1 MFSLRSFLLA
11 VVLSLPLSA
20 SAQVFL
26 DIDFR
31 DDTIRWN
38 GGSSY
43 SASTGPLG
51 WGATSGVLTVN
62 VQRFGHVTATVDTGI
77 IQEPTFYNIYLDAER
92 NVIGVELDQ
101 VISAT
106 ATGSIVT
113 DGITATEY
121 APFSPNPF
129 VRGNWVLG
137 GSTGVTVDTL
147 NVTIVPEPTSAALLA
162 AGLSLIAL
170 RRRG

>member
-1 MFSLRSFLLA
+1 MHPLRSLLA
-11 VVLSLPLSA
+11 AAFLSLPFSA

-31 DDTIRWN
+31 DDTIRWS

-51 WGATSGVLTVN
+51 WGATSSFI
-62 VQRFGHVTATVDTGI
+62 VQVERFGHVFATADTGV
-77 IQEPTFYNIYLDAER
+77 IQEPTFYRIYLDNDR
-92 NVIGVELDQ
+92 NVVGVELDQ

-129 VRGNWVLG
+129 VRGNWVLS
-137 GSTGVTVDTL
+137 GSPGVTVDSLTV
-147 NVTIVPEPTSAALLA
+147 NIVPEPTSAALLA
-162 AGLSLIAL
+162 VGLGLVAL
-170 RRRG
+170 RRRS